1 MLTNNNSYPLFIKGF
16 CGFKIVQKER
26 GYYYDKTLKHRI
38 WLYTVNLRRN
48 SFFTL
53 KELIPLKSFVNKS
66 SICILENIET
76 KFRTNKSDITNYQR
90 SLLHKTRFHSQHD
103 LNFYKRLIHVKNALK
118 KNVLLDAPFT
128 FTYYDHNKYKPTA
141 FTNRGAIK
149 KLNKRSISKFYL
161 YRFML
166 KRSPVKFWNFFPF
179 FLKTMDYL
187 LNRFTLLNFTDF
199 LLLFNML
206 FKKKKLTN
214 YIRKRRPWNGLIFT
228 WNNLFSKIMS
238 LKSLLILKISNKIKS
253 GFWTKLATI
262 QANLPTPNIWKT
274 IWLLDTNSSTT
285 IFKKEKSKK
294 KLRLSGIKFLRFF
307 YKEKKRYKSI
317 RKRRK
322 VLKFKKSLKRTSIR
336 RKSIIMVK
344 KAEKKRKK
352 NTTRNMIFYALK
364 AYKTK
369 KC

>member
-1 MLTNNNSYPLFIKGF
+1 
-16 CGFKIVQKER
+16 
-26 GYYYDKTLKHRI
+26 
-38 WLYTVNLRRN
+38 
-48 SFFTL
+48 
-53 KELIPLKSFVNKS
+53 
-66 SICILENIET
+66 
-76 KFRTNKSDITNYQR
+76 
-90 SLLHKTRFHSQHD
+90 
-103 LNFYKRLIHVKNALK
+103 
-118 KNVLLDAPFT
+118 
-128 FTYYDHNKYKPTA
+128 
-141 FTNRGAIK
+141 
-149 KLNKRSISKFYL
+149 
-161 YRFML
+161 
-166 KRSPVKFWNFFPF
+166 
-179 FLKTMDYL
+179 
-187 LNRFTLLNFTDF
+187 
-199 LLLFNML
+199 
-206 FKKKKLTN
+206 
-214 YIRKRRPWNGLIFT
+214 
-228 WNNLFSKIMS
+228 MS